1 MISERK
7 ASVLEAWK
15 ILLEDRGYRAD
26 SPDAWHQAL
35 LDAAENML
43 RSGVIDQAGWLE
55 LKDQA
60 NAAYERAI
68 EETVAAKGRR
78 SAGVSRQTPR
88 SGGVCRCFTWS
99 WTAGAWP
106 CPGGPAAWAG
116 SPRRRL
122 SGPACPKTPLLS

>member
-60 NAAYERAI
+60 NTAYERAI
-68 EETVAAKGRR
+68 EEAVAQRVAD
-78 SAGVSRQTPR
+78 
-88 SGGVCRCFTWS
+88 
-99 WTAGAWP
+99 
-106 CPGGPAAWAG
+106 
-116 SPRRRL
+116 
-122 SGPACPKTPLLS
+122 PKA